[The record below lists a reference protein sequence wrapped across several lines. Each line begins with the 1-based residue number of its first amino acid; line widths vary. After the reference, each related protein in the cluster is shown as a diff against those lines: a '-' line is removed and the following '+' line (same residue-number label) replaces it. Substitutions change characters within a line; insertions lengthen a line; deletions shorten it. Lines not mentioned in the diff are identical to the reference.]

1 MKTVMLCTDNGLE
14 TVGGEQESTR
24 IIAECLQHR
33 FRMVVV
39 QPGRAPDGRN
49 RVEYR
54 SVAPRDRLKKVFRNP
69 FAALA
74 FVLRLRRLIYEERP
88 DLIHTQG
95 QASLLAVVLLRR
107 SGFLPGGA
115 ALVHTERG
123 IFTKYGP
130 VVRGLLRWALRDLN
144 AMVCTTELN
153 RRYWEPVVRQAAS
166 GLRMEVIGNSAGP
179 AYEGLEPRGARRHAA
194 GGRLVVGF
202 SGRYADWKDWPLA
215 VEIVRRVEQRV
226 PGVVEWRMAVGCS
239 EASELRAVDG
249 MFRELEEE
257 LGRRFSGEVNRSP
270 ATMVGFYEELDVF
283 VLTTK
288 PGCESFG
295 RVLVE
300 AMSAG
305 CAVLSTDSGGPR
317 EVIGDD
323 RFIHHDAS
331 GFAAALVHFLS
342 DPVGLLEVAA
352 RNQARVRAY
361 YSLENCCRRYFA
373 LYTCSL

>member
-24 IIAECLQHR
+24 IIAEYLQDQ

-39 QPGRAPDGRN
+39 QPGRAPDRRN

-54 SVAPRDRLKKVFRNP
+54 SVAHRDRLKKVFRNP
-69 FAALA
+69 FSVLA
-74 FVLRLRRLIYEERP
+74 FVLRLRRLVCEERP

-107 SGFLPGGA
+107 CRVLPGGS

-130 VVRGLLRWALRDLN
+130 VVRGLLRWALRDLD

-153 RRYWEPVVRQAAS
+153 RRYWEPIVRQVDGA
-166 GLRMEVIGNSAGP
+166 LRIQVIGNPAGP
-179 AYEGLEPRGARRHAA
+179 AYEGLGPRGPRRDAA

-215 VEIVRRVEQRV
+215 VEIVRRVEERV
-226 PGVVEWRMAVGCS
+226 PGVVEWHMAVGCS
-239 EASELRAVDG
+239 ETSELRAVEA
-249 MFRELEEE
+249 MFRALEGG
-257 LGRRFSGEVNRSP
+257 LGQRFVGEVNRPP
-270 ATMVGFYEELDVF
+270 ASMVGFYEELDVF

-300 AMSAG
+300 AMSSG
-305 CAVLSTDSGGPR
+305 CAVLSTDSGGPQ
-317 EVIGDD
+317 EVIGDV
-323 RFIHHDAS
+323 RFIHNDAP
-331 GFAAALVHFLS
+331 GFATALVHFLLN
-342 DPVGLLEVAA
+342 PGELLAVAA
-352 RNQARVRAY
+352 RNQARVRQH
-361 YSLENCCRRYFA
+361 YSLEYCCRRHIE
-373 LYTCSL
+373 LYTEVL